1 LVTKVMTKQRTKLD
15 GAKEDKGISSTK
27 EKT

>member
-1 LVTKVMTKQRTKLD
+1 MTKQRTKLD

>member
-1 LVTKVMTKQRTKLD
+1 MTKQRTKLD
-15 GAKEDKGISSTK
+15 GAKEDKGVSSTK